1 MPQIVRDRLLAAI
14 DSALARSPVVS
25 VLGPRQAGKTTLARQ
40 IAGAQEATL
49 LDLEDP
55 RDLARLDH
63 PMSTLEGLRGL
74 VVIDE
79 IQRKPELFALL
90 RVLADRDPLPARFLI
105 LGSASPHLVQGVSE
119 SLAGRVAF
127 VDVSGFDLS
136 EVGSS
141 AFESLWIRGG
151 LPRSF
156 LSASDEA
163 SLAWREDFI
172 RTFLERD
179 IPQLGITIPAATTRR
194 FWTMIAHFHGQV
206 WNAAEFA
213 RSLGTSE
220 RTARRYLDIL
230 SSVFLIR
237 QLPPWHENIKKRQ
250 VKSPKVYVR
259 DSGLMHALLDLK
271 DKASLESHPK
281 LGASW
286 EGFALE
292 QVLQLSGERNVYF
305 WATHTGAELD
315 LLLFRDGR
323 RIGMEFKYGDSPR
336 VTRSMRV
343 ALDDLHLDR
352 IVVVHPGRRSFELD
366 ERIEA
371 RSILDLESWE

>member
-40 IAGAQEATL
+40 IAGALEATL

-105 LGSASPHLVQGVSE
+105 LGNASPHLVQGVSE

-292 QVLQLSGERNVYF
+292 QVLQLSGERNIYF

>member
-1 MPQIVRDRLLAAI
+1 ML
-14 DSALARSPVVS
+14 
-25 VLGPRQAGKTTLARQ
+25 
-40 IAGAQEATL
+40 
-49 LDLEDP
+49 
-55 RDLARLDH
+55 
-63 PMSTLEGLRGL
+63 
-74 VVIDE
+74 
-79 IQRKPELFALL
+79 
-90 RVLADRDPLPARFLI
+90 
-105 LGSASPHLVQGVSE
+105 
-119 SLAGRVAF
+119 
-127 VDVSGFDLS
+127 
-136 EVGSS
+136 
-141 AFESLWIRGG
+141 
-151 LPRSF
+151 
-156 LSASDEA
+156 
-163 SLAWREDFI
+163 
-172 RTFLERD
+172 
-179 IPQLGITIPAATTRR
+179 
-194 FWTMIAHFHGQV
+194 AHFHGQV

>member
-40 IAGAQEATL
+40 IAGTREATL

-55 RDLARLDH
+55 RDLARLEH

-105 LGSASPHLVQGVSE
+105 LGNASPHLVQGVSE